1 MIAMK
6 SQIEILYH
14 EYHKNRN
21 VHLTLEQFIY
31 IASLFPSLLVC
42 MADGKLD
49 KEEWEGVLA
58 ITDGLAQNYAE
69 ENIAIDKEELARM
82 FRIEFRYLLDNL
94 DKWDKK
100 FLNAL
105 KSHIDENQ
113 SEKEFIYETMLLLA
127 NIADGI
133 SETEQKAIDDLS
145 KRLSL
150 DH

>member
-21 VHLTLEQFIY
+21 IQLTLEQFIY

-42 MADGKLD
+42 MSDGKLD
-49 KEEWEGVLA
+49 KEEWDGVLA
-58 ITDGLAQNYAE
+58 ITDGLAQNYAADNFTVSE
-69 ENIAIDKEELARM
+69 EELARM

-94 DKWDKK
+94 DKWDRK

-105 KSHIDENQ
+105 KAHIDENQ
-113 SEKEFIYETMLLLA
+113 SEKEFIYETMYLLA
-127 NIADGI
+127 NAADGI
-133 SETEQKAIDDLS
+133 SETEQRAIDDLS

>member
-6 SQIEILYH
+6 SQIEILYY

-21 VHLTLEQFIY
+21 VHLSLEQFIY

-49 KEEWEGVLA
+49 KEEWDGVLA

-69 ENIAIDKEELARM
+69 ENYSVNEEELART

-94 DKWDKK
+94 EKWDKK

-105 KSHIDENQ
+105 KSHIEENQ
-113 SEKEFIYETMLLLA
+113 SEKEFIYETMHLLA
-127 NIADGI
+127 NAADGI

>member
-1 MIAMK
+1 MIAMT
-6 SQIEILYH
+6 SQIELLYQ

-21 VHLTLEQFIY
+21 VHLSLEQFIY

-42 MADGKLD
+42 MSDGKLD
-49 KEEWEGVLA
+49 REEWDGVLA
-58 ITDGLAQNYAE
+58 ITDGLAQNYAS
-69 ENIAIDKEELARM
+69 ENFATDEEELARM

-105 KSHIDENQ
+105 KSHIEENQ
-113 SEKEFIYETMLLLA
+113 SDKEFIHETMYLLA
-127 NIADGI
+127 NVADGI
-133 SETEQKAIDDLS
+133 SETEQKTIDDLS

>member
-6 SQIEILYH
+6 SQIEILYQ

-21 VHLTLEQFIY
+21 VHLSLEQFLY

-49 KEEWEGVLA
+49 KEEWDGVLA
-58 ITDGLAQNYAE
+58 ITDALAQNYAGDNFSVSE
-69 ENIAIDKEELARM
+69 EEVARM

-105 KSHIDENQ
+105 KAHIDENH
-113 SEKEFIYETMLLLA
+113 SEKEFIYETMHLLA
-127 NIADGI
+127 NVSDGI
-133 SETEQKAIDDLS
+133 SEAEQKTIDDLS

>member
-6 SQIEILYH
+6 SQIEILYQ

-21 VHLTLEQFIY
+21 VQLSLEQFIY

-69 ENIAIDKEELARM
+69 ENYSVNEEELARM
-82 FRIEFRYLLDNL
+82 FRIEFRYLLDNI

-105 KSHIDENQ
+105 KSHIEENQ
-113 SEKEFIYETMLLLA
+113 SEKEFIYETMHLLA

-133 SETEQKAIDDLS
+133 SETEQRAIDDLS

>member
-1 MIAMK
+1 MT
-6 SQIEILYH
+6 SQIEILYQ

-21 VHLTLEQFIY
+21 VHLSLEQFIY

-49 KEEWEGVLA
+49 NEEWEGVLS
-58 ITDGLAQNYAE
+58 ITDGLAQNYAG
-69 ENIAIDKEELARM
+69 ENFSVDEEELAQM

-105 KSHIDENQ
+105 KSHIEDNQ
-113 SEKEFIYETMLLLA
+113 SAKEFIHETMYLLA

-133 SETEQKAIDDLS
+133 SPTEQQTIDDLS

>member
-1 MIAMK
+1 MQT
-6 SQIEILYH
+6 QIERLYA

-21 VHLTLEQFIY
+21 IQLSLEQFIY

-49 KEEWEGVLA
+49 KEEWESIMR
-58 ITDGLAQNYAE
+58 ITDSLAEDYAS
-69 ENIAIDKEELARM
+69 ENLMINEEELART
-82 FRIEFRYLLDNL
+82 FRIEFRYLIDNL

-105 KSHIDENQ
+105 KEHIEESHTD
-113 SEKEFIYETMLLLA
+113 KEFISETMHLFA
-127 NIADGI
+127 NITDGI
-133 SETEQKAIDDLS
+133 SLTEQHTIDELS

-150 DH
+150 EY